1 MEVKVKGV
9 SVTSLIDT
17 GSDITIIR
25 GVLFYHILETAR
37 LEESSLKPADLNA
50 CTYSYDHMTRSQLP
64 WTDK

>member
-37 LEESSLKPADLNA
+37 LEESSLKPSDLNA
-50 CTYSYDHMTRSQLP
+50 CTYDLLEANCLG
-64 WTDK
+64 